1 MDKIEVEEILKS
13 VLSVEFDEPV
23 FPTKEEWDHLEK
35 YFGCKFCD
43 EFKYFIDFMSVYGF
57 PGDIYNV
64 QENSANGNDTIIL
77 VYEYESKYDEWD
89 KDMIPF
95 YGIGNGDYFCI
106 NKKSMEIF
114 YYYEDAYEYEKMN
127 DNFSDW
133 ITALPA
139 FLNGE

>member
-57 PGDIYNV
+57 PGDI
-64 QENSANGNDTIIL
+64 
-77 VYEYESKYDEWD
+77 
-89 KDMIPF
+89 
-95 YGIGNGDYFCI
+95 
-106 NKKSMEIF
+106 
-114 YYYEDAYEYEKMN
+114 
-127 DNFSDW
+127 
-133 ITALPA
+133 
-139 FLNGE
+139 

>member
-1 MDKIEVEEILKS
+1 MNLNTLLISCQYTVS
-13 VLSVEFDEPV
+13 
-23 FPTKEEWDHLEK
+23 LE
-35 YFGCKFCD
+35 
-43 EFKYFIDFMSVYGF
+43 
-57 PGDIYNV
+57 IYNV